1 MQLVEVKGEALA
13 PAPDFST
20 WEVQAMQRAVIRLFD
35 QWGVT
40 DAQAATLLGDIAV
53 RTWQRWKQGE
63 HGRRHVDLAA
73 RLSNLIGSPTALRL
87 LYTEAESGSSC
98 IKTPTSAFGDGSP
111 PDVPIGRKLKP
122 LTRWRRHSAS
132 SRSRLVWSAGGP

>member
-40 DAQAATLLGDIAV
+40 DAQAAPLLGDIAV
-53 RTWQRWKQGE
+53 RTWQRWKQRE
-63 HGRRHVDLAA
+63 YGRWNVHLAC
-73 RLSNLIGSPTALRL
+73 RRWTLIGILKALPPL
-87 LYTEAESGSSC
+87 HTEAKRGYTW
-98 IKTPTSAFGDGSP
+98 IKTPN
-111 PDVPIGRKLKP
+111 
-122 LTRWRRHSAS
+122 
-132 SRSRLVWSAGGP
+132 